1 MIICFLKKDE
11 QNAIL
16 FLSLNTFCL
25 ERKRVDHPLRLVV
38 LFTCKVL
45 MASRTWCS
53 VRKFPVSRSD
63 CGKYPNVIRNINC
76 CRRNKIKQK
85 IQRVITGYHI
95 QSITLDIFFLLVSVA
110 ILNCYS
116 VFRWNSQTSVD
127 IDITSTERLSSI
139 NLSERYL
146 CAYFGIT
153 HFIRIR
159 LRYIKKAINWN

>member
-63 CGKYPNVIRNINC
+63 CGKYPKVIRNINC

-85 IQRVITGYHI
+85 IQRVITGYHT

-116 VFRWNSQTSVD
+116 VFRWEFANFCRHRHNFNWKIVKHKPVRA
-127 IDITSTERLSSI
+127 ILV
-139 NLSERYL
+139 
-146 CAYFGIT
+146 
-153 HFIRIR
+153 RIFW
-159 LRYIKKAINWN
+159 YYTFHPNKVAI